1 MSRALA
7 AAVAVAVAAAAA
19 TLAAA
24 KPVLSARVLTPDP
37 APSRFPKSRV
47 RSTKPLDPEIRS
59 LPPYGP
65 TPDSR
70 PANADLLTPDS
81 RALIRRAAVGATR
94 TNAAAG
100 TERTS

>member
-37 APSRFPKSRV
+37 APSRFPKSREHQTLGP
-47 RSTKPLDPEIRS
+47 RNSIPAPLC
-59 LPPYGP
+59 P